1 MSNLAMEELLN
12 FMGKLCFAEASTQS
26 GDDDEQ
32 TKKTGG
38 DRDDAP
44 RETEET
50 KKAVE
55 ESDGDE
61 E

>member
-1 MSNLAMEELLN
+1 
-12 FMGKLCFAEASTQS
+12 MGKLCFSDASTQS
-26 GDDDEQ
+26 GDDGEQ

-50 KKAVE
+50 KKAAE
-55 ESDGDE
+55 ESGHDEPESAGDDKE
-61 E
+61 